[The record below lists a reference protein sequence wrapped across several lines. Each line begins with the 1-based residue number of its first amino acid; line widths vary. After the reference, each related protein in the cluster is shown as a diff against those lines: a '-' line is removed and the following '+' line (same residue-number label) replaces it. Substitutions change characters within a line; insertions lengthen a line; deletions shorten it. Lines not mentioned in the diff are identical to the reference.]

1 MAGGIGMNEYVHVL
15 SSDSSFLSQS
25 FFPKLSDIKLWEAQ
39 ILMPSH
45 FLLTSFHCSDEQ
57 FQVLI
62 FAAMYNKLFPS
73 TMAISQLD
81 Y

>member
-1 MAGGIGMNEYVHVL
+1 MAGGIGMNEHVHVHVL

-57 FQVLI
+57 FQSLNICGYVQQTV
-62 FAAMYNKLFPS
+62 S
-73 TMAISQLD
+73 
-81 Y
+81 